1 MKRYLSFSFLMCL
14 AVLNVGLGTPINKA
28 IASTPTNNYC
38 IDQLSVPVGGELHS
52 PDNSNRINIREQPST
67 SSKILHVG
75 STGKLVIIH
84 KQVVGDDGYCWFWV
98 KFYKSQ
104 VTGWVRGDLLDIYLD
119 Y

>member
-38 IDQLSVPVGGELHS
+38 IDQLNVPAGGELHS

-75 STGKLVIIH
+75 SAGQLVIIH
-84 KQVVGDDGYCWFWV
+84 KQVVGDDAYCWFRV
-98 KFYKSQ
+98 KLDNSK
-104 VTGWVRGDLLDIYLD
+104 VTGWVRSDVLYIYLD
-119 Y
+119 